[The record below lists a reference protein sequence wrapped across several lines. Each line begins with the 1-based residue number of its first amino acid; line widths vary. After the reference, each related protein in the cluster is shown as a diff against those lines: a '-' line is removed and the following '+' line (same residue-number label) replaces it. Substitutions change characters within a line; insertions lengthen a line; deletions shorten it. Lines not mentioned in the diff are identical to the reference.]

1 MSLLYENDFTVSKGA
16 FVISNTGGINQG
28 WITDPTL
35 ITPDTG
41 IVDTSPSILSFVSND
56 IVNELNT
63 TLNNISETDIDN
75 VIENEDLSL
84 LNSTNVNLYT
94 DIVYD
99 TLINLSNPSFETTNF
114 DIKTNS
120 IDVQMNNFIGT
131 YIDPIDNLYLNNAD
145 INNIIVIFENDAG
158 SDYEKMVPT
167 VDINNIE
174 YFSTFSKNST
184 STSSLAY
191 LKIRRTLAFSEM
203 VHISYEADTTYYP
216 SANGTITMVIYDKS
230 QYLNDSTIDSA
241 GEILGKRTIKVNI
254 IDKPEVAG
262 TFIVD
267 PSYIINQTIYIDK
280 PNIPFTENSTSIYL
294 PYEYDPN
301 MYKLEPF
308 SFESSFAINV
318 PYNFGI
324 DIDKIYANML
334 GVIYLDITN
343 NPISDVNTLITNGSM
358 TFNFMVKNLSD
369 GNGLDYIYKI
379 TFEER

>member
-35 ITPDTG
+35 NTPDTG
-41 IVDTSPSILSFVSND
+41 IVDTSSSILSFVSND

-84 LNSTNVNLYT
+84 LNSTNVEIYT
-94 DIVYD
+94 DIIYD
-99 TLINLSNPSFETTNF
+99 ALINLSNPSFETTNF

-120 IDVQMNNFIGT
+120 IDVEMNNFIGT
-131 YIDPIDNLYLNNAD
+131 YIDPIDNLYMNNAD

-167 VDINNIE
+167 VNINNIE

-369 GNGLDYIYKI
+369 GDGLDYIYKI